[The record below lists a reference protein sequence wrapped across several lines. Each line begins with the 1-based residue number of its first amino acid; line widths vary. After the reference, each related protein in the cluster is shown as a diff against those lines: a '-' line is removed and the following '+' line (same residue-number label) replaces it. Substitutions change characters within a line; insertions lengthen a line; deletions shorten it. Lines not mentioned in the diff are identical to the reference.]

1 MKTILVIPDT
11 QVRPGVS
18 IEHFKWIANYI
29 VDKQPDII
37 VHLGDHF
44 DLPSLSKHKIGG
56 EKEGLRYVR
65 DVESGIKAMD
75 LLMTP
80 FQTRRV
86 YNPPSHF
93 LLGNHEDRINR
104 TLNEM
109 PNLAG
114 TISLKDLKLERHWT
128 VHPFLKTVRIEGIDF
143 SHYFISGCM
152 GRPVSSSAALLRERQ
167 GSAIMGHRPDFQLSI
182 HPRTGKTAIFA
193 GICYT
198 HREDYLTPQFR
209 SKPHILM
216 LHEVHQGRFDIMDVS
231 LDFLK
236 RKYS

>member
-1 MKTILVIPDT
+1 MKKILVIPDT

-18 IEHFKWIANYI
+18 IEHFKWIANFI
-29 VDKQPDII
+29 SDKQPDII

-56 EKEGLRYVR
+56 EKEGLRYKR
-65 DVESGIKAMD
+65 DVESGIRAMD
-75 LLMTP
+75 LLLNCTVRGRGP
-80 FQTRRV
+80 DW
-86 YNPPSHF
+86 HF
-93 LLGNHEDRINR
+93 LLGNHEDRITR

-114 TISLKDLKLERHWT
+114 MISLADLRLERHWN
-128 VHPFLKTVRIEGIDF
+128 VHPFLRTIRLEGIDF

-152 GRPVSSSAALLRERQ
+152 GRPVSSSAVLLRERQ

-198 HREDYLTPQFR
+198 HKEKYMTPQFR
-209 SKPHILM
+209 SKPHVLM
-216 LHEVHQGRFDIMDVS
+216 LHEVKQGRFDLMDVS
-231 LDFLK
+231 LDYLK